1 MKNMM
6 DKINDAAQCGNCER
20 LSTLLHGVSLPN
32 DYALGLAAIGGHV
45 ECVKLL
51 IPVSTIDVKKTM
63 AFRWAAQNNHVEC
76 AKELLAYSTV
86 SSRTKALKAAVVFQN
101 QDMIDLL
108 APFSNVK
115 RVYDEFASKGLF
127 KQAALL
133 ETHKDHTIRR

>member
-1 MKNMM
+1 M
-6 DKINDAAQCGNCER
+6 DAINDAAAGGDQDQLKKLLEGVR
-20 LSTLLHGVSLPN
+20 LTD

-51 IPVSTIDVKKTM
+51 IPVSTIHIKKTM

-76 AKELLAYSTV
+76 VKELLAYSTV

-108 APFSNVK
+108 APFSDVK
-115 RVYDEFASKGLF
+115 RVYDEFVSKGLHQHALQLTAHM
-127 KQAALL
+127 KQS
-133 ETHKDHTIRR
+133 